1 MASLSPKT
9 PLQRREGGADRAPVL
24 LVAPHATAELDTVA
38 SFVAGWPENRPEV
51 AEEMNEWHDEGSGEA
66 FEHLKVGAS
75 ELLETWYRNALHEI
89 RMASELGHGMVEIHS
104 YGDLGSTYDRLRGG
118 RPLRRSEAAV
128 VLSTPWATQLPVGLA
143 RLLPGD
149 LRGTPK
155 ARENAALERLVD
167 EELER
172 AGFHL
177 GPSPYPAQ
185 GPWALSTRFLAARW
199 FRWLA
204 QKGHLPS
211 ATAEHLVT
219 LAWCNEHDA
228 ETEQVAT
235 GQLDA
240 RNDHSRL
247 QGVRELALR
256 MGDWSHAASQL
267 GDEFCKEAGCFTLVI
282 EMSPPVLPFGRA
294 ACETVSV
301 GCEEHVQGILDLE
314 LRALGR
320 ISPSKW
326 EQKGDQLV
334 MKGDLPQAFECY
346 AQVLKAMDEMQR

>member
-66 FEHLKVGAS
+66 FEVCCTQLQAPGFRPILPRGLMDLNRGWLGRTEEAETLFGKGALSAWSKEHLKVGAS

-155 ARENAALERLVD
+155 ALERLVD

-282 EMSPPVLPFGRA
+282 EMRCDLVKSAEAFGTA
-294 ACETVSV
+294 IAEA
-301 GCEEHVQGILDLE
+301 
-314 LRALGR
+314 LRRYTA
-320 ISPSKW
+320 
-326 EQKGDQLV
+326 
-334 MKGDLPQAFECY
+334 
-346 AQVLKAMDEMQR
+346 